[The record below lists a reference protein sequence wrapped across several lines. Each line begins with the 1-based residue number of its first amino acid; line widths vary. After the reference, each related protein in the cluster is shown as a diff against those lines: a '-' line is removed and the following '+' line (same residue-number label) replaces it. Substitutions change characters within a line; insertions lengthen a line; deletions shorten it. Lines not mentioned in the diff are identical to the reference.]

1 MREVL
6 IAIKFHA
13 PPRTRRAN
21 GLTMNWTKPRRMCDA
36 ERYQRDIREVV
47 FVRRLFVI
55 VLALLFV
62 APQLGQNVGASP
74 LERAVREQDNQGRR
88 VMRVPDNGRRR
99 RVRGEFRRRRGRGI
113 KSAFARAG
121 RGAGRGGKRF
131 GQNMARGRPVRAG
144 KELGKGMGT
153 FGKHTGKG
161 VARSVRRAVTP

>member
-13 PPRTRRAN
+13 PPRTRMAN
-21 GLTMNWTKPRRMCDA
+21 GLMINWTKPRRMCDA

-47 FVRRLFVI
+47 SMRRLFVI

-62 APQLGQNVGASP
+62 APQLGQGLGASP
-74 LERAVREQDNQGRR
+74 FARTVREQDNQDRR

-113 KSAFARAG
+113 KSAFA
-121 RGAGRGGKRF
+121 
-131 GQNMARGRPVRAG
+131 RPVRAG